1 MYLVAQPK
9 NYKENAMQDFIIE
22 FEKLFDEKQPF
33 DLNEETEFKE
43 LPGWDS
49 IVSLGL
55 IVLASD
61 MFNKS
66 IDAEVVNNCST
77 IRDLYDA
84 FNV

>member
-1 MYLVAQPK
+1 
-9 NYKENAMQDFIIE
+9 MQDFIIE